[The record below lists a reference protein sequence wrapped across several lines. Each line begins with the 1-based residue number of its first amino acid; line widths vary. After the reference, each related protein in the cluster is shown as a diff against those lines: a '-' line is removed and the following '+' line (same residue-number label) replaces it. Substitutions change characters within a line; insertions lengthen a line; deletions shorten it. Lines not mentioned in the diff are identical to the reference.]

1 MPDLL
6 TRFCSVQVPQQIRLA
21 RKQAIGLA
29 TALGLDTELLDLV
42 ALLTGELAS
51 NLVSHAQGGELLIR
65 GLLYQGSPGLEVLSV
80 DRGPGMDDVCLCLQ
94 DGFSTAGT
102 LGTGLGLT
110 RKVSDEFDV
119 YSASGH
125 GTVVMSRIWS
135 KGSRFREAPFDS
147 GTILTESV
155 PRSPVRG
162 RLLIHR
168 DGRTTLSW
176 PQPGVLPGLMDDD
189 LPPEPEIAAAHSGEV
204 ARRVLILDD
213 GFLAP
218 AWTVE
223 EFPEVLSHHPAILAG
238 LLYREHA
245 PPHGRMALRVL
256 ARGMPAHHH
265 GFQSGFLGSKM
276 ARDRDQLSG

>member
-1 MPDLL
+1 LPDLL

-51 NLVSHAQGGELLIR
+51 NLIR

-147 GTILTESV
+147 GTILTESD
-155 PRSPVRG
+155 PRCVGACSSTETAG
-162 RLLIHR
+162 RP
-168 DGRTTLSW
+168 S
-176 PQPGVLPGLMDDD
+176 PGLSQ
-189 LPPEPEIAAAHSGEV
+189 ASC
-204 ARRVLILDD
+204 
-213 GFLAP
+213 P
-218 AWTVE
+218 A
-223 EFPEVLSHHPAILAG
+223 
-238 LLYREHA
+238 
-245 PPHGRMALRVL
+245 
-256 ARGMPAHHH
+256 
-265 GFQSGFLGSKM
+265 
-276 ARDRDQLSG
+276 